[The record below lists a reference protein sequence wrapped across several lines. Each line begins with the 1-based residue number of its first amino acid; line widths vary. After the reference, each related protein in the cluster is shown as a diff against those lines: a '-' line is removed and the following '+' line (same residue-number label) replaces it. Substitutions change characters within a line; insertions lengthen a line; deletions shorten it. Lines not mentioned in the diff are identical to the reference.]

1 MRHPIEFSGKE
12 YGEEKFA
19 EFVETRAREWEE
31 ERTVT
36 HKKPR

>member
-1 MRHPIEFSGKE
+1 LKKQQEAKKYS
-12 YGEEKFA
+12 EEKVT
-19 EFVETRAREWEE
+19 EFVETRTREWEE